1 MENKNHAW
9 YLHEVVQETK
19 DTITIRFNTG
29 GKPFRYL
36 AGQFV
41 NIALNIDGEAVTR
54 SYSLSSSPNEQ
65 HPSITVKRVLD
76 GIMSNYLLDN
86 ANDILEWEIEGP
98 YGNFTLNEPIEQ
110 DKSFCFLGGGSGI
123 TPLFSIMKALKDE
136 VHAPFHLIYTNR
148 NDHDVIFKDTIERL
162 VAHGKAKVFHALT
175 GDVSSDAYGEELY
188 KGRLNKLIVKKLIK
202 QRFDEPGNV
211 LYYICGPEKLMKVYK
226 EALISLAV
234 PQEQIS
240 MENFSLEENRTD
252 EVLLP
257 HEPHEVLMQV
267 YESTSLID
275 VKAGQSILEAALENG
290 LPVKYSCK
298 NGTCGSCWGRYSEGE
313 VTMIKNHALTNEEVE
328 SNYILL
334 CQTYP
339 MDDQVTVHVG

>member
-1 MENKNHAW
+1 MENKNHVW
-9 YLHEVVQETK
+9 YLHEVVQETRG
-19 DTITIRFNTG
+19 TITIRFNTG
-29 GKPFRYL
+29 AKPFQYL

-41 NIALNIDGEAVTR
+41 NVTLIIDGEAITR

-65 HPSITVKRVLD
+65 HPSITVKRVPE
-76 GIMSNYLLDN
+76 GVMSNYLLDH
-86 ANDILEWEIEGP
+86 AHDILEWEIEGP
-98 YGNFTLNEPIEQ
+98 YGNFILNEPIEQ
-110 DKSFCFLGGGSGI
+110 NKSFFFMGGGSGI
-123 TPLFSIMKALKDE
+123 TPLFSIMKTLKE
-136 VHAPFHLIYTNR
+136 KAYAPFHLIYANR
-148 NDHDVIFKDTIERL
+148 NEHDVIFKDAIGKL
-162 VAHGKAKVFHALT
+162 VEEGKAKVFHALT
-175 GDVSSDAYGEELY
+175 GDISSDAYGEELY

-202 QRFDEPGNV
+202 QRFEEPGNV
-211 LYYICGPEKLMKVYK
+211 LYYICGPEKLMEVYK

-234 PQEQIS
+234 PEEQIF
-240 MENFSLEENRTD
+240 MENFSLEDKSTNEA
-252 EVLLP
+252 LLP
-257 HEPHEVLMQV
+257 HESHEILMHV

-290 LPVKYSCK
+290 LSVNYSCK

-313 VTMIKNHALTNEEVE
+313 LTMIKNHALTKEEVE

>member
-1 MENKNHAW
+1 MENKNHIW
-9 YLHEVVQETK
+9 FLHEVVQETR
-19 DTITIRFNTG
+19 DAITIRFNTG
-29 GKPFRYL
+29 GKPFRFI

-41 NIALNIDGEAVTR
+41 NVVLPIEGETVTR

-65 HPSITVKRVLD
+65 HPSITVKRVS
-76 GIMSNYLLDN
+76 GGVMSNYLLDN
-86 ANDILEWEIEGP
+86 VHAIQKWEIEGP
-98 YGNFTLNEPIEQ
+98 YGNFILNEPIEQ

-123 TPLFSIMKALKDE
+123 TPLFSIMKILKE
-136 VHAPFHLIYTNR
+136 ETHAPFHLIYANR
-148 NDHDVIFKDTIERL
+148 NEHDVIFKDTIGKL
-162 VAHGKAKVFHALT
+162 VTDGKVKVFHALT
-175 GDVSSDAYGEELY
+175 GDVSSDAFGEELY

-211 LYYICGPEKLMKVYK
+211 LYYICGPEKLMEVYK

-234 PQEQIS
+234 PEEHIFIES
-240 MENFSLEENRTD
+240 FALEDKGTD

-257 HEPHEVLMQV
+257 KEAHEVLMHV
-267 YESTSLID
+267 YESTSLMA
-275 VKAGQSILEAALENG
+275 VKAGQSILEAAIDNG

-313 VTMIKNHALTNEEVE
+313 VTMIKNHALTTEEVE
-328 SNYILL
+328 SSYILL

-339 MDDQVTVHVG
+339 INDQVTVHVG